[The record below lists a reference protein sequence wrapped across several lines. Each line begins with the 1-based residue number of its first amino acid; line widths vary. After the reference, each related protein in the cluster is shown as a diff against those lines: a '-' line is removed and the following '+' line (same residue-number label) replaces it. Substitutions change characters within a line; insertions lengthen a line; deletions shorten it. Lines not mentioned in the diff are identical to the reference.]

1 MADGPIAASR
11 ERAGTH
17 RRSSRSGEPGG
28 RRATSGRSAGRKAR
42 RKRRQRVFRVLLCTA
57 AALVVTAAG
66 GFFYIYYQLNGNIH
80 TTAID
85 AKSAGTE
92 KKDAFGRSP
101 INILVI
107 GSDTRSDK
115 ADCSLGGACEA
126 GGGERA
132 DVEMV
137 VHISADRSN
146 ATVMSIP
153 RDLITS
159 LPPCTDK
166 KSGQSVGARTG
177 MINSALTY
185 GPDCQVA
192 AVHDLTGIP
201 IDHFMEVDFAGVV
214 SISDAVGGVGVC
226 VDKNVY
232 DPSSHLKLSAGPH
245 TLRGVAALEFLRT
258 RHGFTGGSD
267 NVGRTSGQHAF
278 LSAAMAKLKSEGTLT
293 DPVKVL
299 KLANAATK
307 ALTVDQHLGSISDLV
322 GLAQDFSKVPSNRVT
337 FVTMQN
343 VPDPSN
349 QAHVVQGPG
358 AETLFQTIANDQS
371 LTTAS
376 GKKPAGSSATSK
388 TQPVDDGSVTVHVE
402 NGTGTANRAHAILQ
416 ALTDAGFSSGSTA
429 DNASIPTTTTTL
441 TYPQGESAQAKA
453 VASAL
458 DLPTSDVRQGSGN
471 EIVLLIGS
479 DWMTGTA
486 YPGGHHSSASADT
499 QKALSG
505 ALERN
510 GSDSTC
516 VHVSTADTIN
526 ETADGKPTTAVTNW
540 GITPTTAYAR
550 SPYVKNSAP

>member
-1 MADGPIAASR
+1 M
-11 ERAGTH
+11 
-17 RRSSRSGEPGG
+17 
-28 RRATSGRSAGRKAR
+28 
-42 RKRRQRVFRVLLCTA
+42 
-57 AALVVTAAG
+57 AAG
-66 GFFYIYYQLNGNIH
+66 GFFYIYRQLNGNIH
-80 TTAID
+80 TAAID

-107 GSDTRSDK
+107 GSDTRGDK
-115 ADCSLGGACEA
+115 ADCGLGGACEQ

-146 ATVMSIP
+146 ATVLSIP
-153 RDLITS
+153 RDLVTS
-159 LPPCTDK
+159 LPPCTGNK
-166 KSGQSVGARTG
+166 TGQSGGVGARTD

-192 AVHDLTGIP
+192 AVHHLTGIP

-214 SISDAVGGVGVC
+214 SISDAVGGVGIC

-245 TLRGVAALEFLRT
+245 TLKGVAALEFLRT

-278 LSAAMAKLKSEGTLT
+278 LSAAMKKLNSEGTLT
-293 DPVKVL
+293 NPVKVL
-299 KLANAATK
+299 KLANATTK
-307 ALTVDQHLGSISDLV
+307 ALTVDQNLGSISGLV
-322 GLAQDFSKVPSNRVT
+322 GLAQDFSKVPANRVT

-343 VPDPSN
+343 VPDPGN
-349 QAHVVQGPG
+349 QARVVQGPG
-358 AETLFQTIANDQS
+358 AATLFRTIADDQS
-371 LTTAS
+371 LTIAT
-376 GKKPAGSSATSK
+376 GKKSAGSSARSK
-388 TQPVDDGSVTVHVE
+388 TQPFDDSSVAVHVE
-402 NGTGTANRAHAILQ
+402 NGTGTANRAHMILQ

-429 DNASIPTTTTTL
+429 DNAGTTATTTTL

-458 DLPTSDVRQGSGN
+458 GLPTSDVKQGSGN

-486 YPGGHHSSASADT
+486 YPSSHRSSASADT

-505 ALERN
+505 ALARN
-510 GSDSTC
+510 GSDSAC
-516 VHVSTADTIN
+516 VHVSTDRTIN
-526 ETADGKPTTAVTNW
+526 ETADGKPTTAVTKW
-540 GITPTTAYAR
+540 GTTPSVAYSR
-550 SPYVKNSAP
+550 SPDVKDSAP

>member
-11 ERAGTH
+11 ERAAAH
-17 RRSSRSGEPGG
+17 RHSSQNNESRGG
-28 RRATSGRSAGRKAR
+28 RSTGGRSATRKAQ
-42 RKRRQRVFRVLLCTA
+42 RKRRHRVLKVLAWTTA
-57 AALVVTAAG
+57 GLVAAAAG
-66 GFFYIYYQLNGNIH
+66 GLFFLYQELNGNIH
-80 TTAID
+80 TEDID
-85 AKSAGTE
+85 GKSAGTE

-115 ADCSLGGACEA
+115 ADCALGGACES

-153 RDLITS
+153 RDLVTS

-166 KSGQSVGARTG
+166 ETGQSVGARTD

-185 GPDCQVA
+185 GLNCQVK
-192 AVHDLTGIP
+192 AVHQLTDIP
-201 IDHFMEVDFAGVV
+201 IDHFMKVDFAGVV
-214 SISDAVGGVGVC
+214 AISDAVGGVGIC

-232 DPSSHLKLSAGPH
+232 DPSSHLKLSAGHH
-245 TLRGVAALEFLRT
+245 TLQGVAALEFLRT

-307 ALTVDQHLGSISDLV
+307 ALTVDQHLGSISDLI

-343 VPDPSN
+343 VPDPADK
-349 QAHVVQGPG
+349 AHVVQGPG
-358 AETLFQTIANDQS
+358 AATLFQTIADDQS
-371 LTTAS
+371 LTTAT
-376 GKKPAGSSATSK
+376 GKKPAGSSAAST
-388 TQPVDDGSVTVHVE
+388 TRPVDKSSVAVDVE
-402 NGTGTANRAHAILQ
+402 NGTTASRAHAILQ
-416 ALTDAGFSSGSTA
+416 KLIDAGFNLGSTA
-429 DNASIPTTTTTL
+429 GNASTPATTTTL

-458 DLPTSDVRQGSGN
+458 GLPASHVKQGGGN

-479 DWMTGTA
+479 DWMTGTT
-486 YPGGHHSSASADT
+486 YPSSRPSSAPADT
-499 QKALSG
+499 QEALSG

-516 VHVSTADTIN
+516 VQVSTDPTIDV
-526 ETADGKPTTAVTNW
+526 TADGQPTTAVTGW
-540 GITPTTAYAR
+540 SITPTTAYER
-550 SPYVKNSAP
+550 STNVKDSAP